1 MKIINAKVLGPDF
14 TFLDTIVT
22 VEDGRFTSLSSA
34 DEGSRSEEVI
44 DAKDL
49 IMIPGLIDVHMH
61 GYGGVSCEDTDPQ
74 KIRRLGQILM
84 TKGVTGYAATI
95 GSSHKEPAIQG
106 IKANAEACKMEK
118 DQRTGSRILGMHMEG
133 PFLNVDK
140 KGGMAKDCLVPPS
153 METLKDYIAACGDE
167 FAIKIMTIAPEMEG
181 AEEIIRYGSDNG
193 IHFSMGHTM
202 ATAEEAY
209 KGIEWGCDRATHT
222 FNAMRSLNHREVG
235 VLGVSLTDPR
245 IQCEMICDFVHLRK
259 EICLLIYRAKGA
271 DKVTMISDSLLLAGL
286 DQSQIP
292 AGIGVEIRDALYL
305 PDGTLCGSTGNVM
318 IGVRNLVSA
327 GIPLE
332 DAVKMA
338 SLNPAKDMD
347 MDQELG
353 SIAVGKLADFV
364 LLDKDLNVISV
375 YIEGKKMC

>member
-14 TFLDTIVT
+14 QFLDTTVT
-22 VEDGRFTSLSSA
+22 VENGRFTSLEA
-34 DEGSRSEEVI
+34 CSEDKDPETI
-44 DAKDL
+44 DAQGMY
-49 IMIPGLIDVHMH
+49 MIPGLIDVHMH
-61 GYGGVSCEDTDPQ
+61 GYGGVSCEDIDPL

-84 TKGVTGYAATI
+84 TKGVTAYAATI
-95 GSSHKEPAIQG
+95 GSSHKEPAILG
-106 IKANAEACKMEK
+106 IKANAEASKMEIAE
-118 DQRTGSRILGMHMEG
+118 RTGSRNLGMHMEG
-133 PFLNVDK
+133 PFLNVAK
-140 KGGMAKDCLVPPS
+140 KGGMDKNCLVPPS
-153 METLKDYIAACGDE
+153 IECLKDYMAACGDQ

-181 AEEIIRYGSDNG
+181 AEAIIRYGSEKG

-209 KGIEWGCDRATHT
+209 KAIEWGADRATHT
-222 FNAMRSLNHREVG
+222 FNAMRTLDHREIG

-259 EICLLIYRAKGA
+259 EICQLIYRVKGA
-271 DKVTMISDSLLLAGL
+271 DKVTVISDALLLAGM

-338 SLNPAKDMD
+338 SLNPARDMD

-364 LLDKDLNVISV
+364 LLDQDLNVCAV
-375 YIEGKKMC
+375 YIDGKKMC